1 MRRPQTALKRL
12 RLQTRMVATALLPF
26 DDAKALEAAVQI
38 LDQGGL
44 VAFATDTVYG
54 VGAHAF
60 QPEAV
65 VRLYEAKRRSRS
77 KAIPI
82 LLAKGA
88 DAHLV
93 ADPVPPLVKRLA
105 ARFWPGP
112 LTLVLPARIDLPE
125 AVTAGGDS
133 VALRV
138 PDHPLVLALIS
149 ALGAPLAVTSAN
161 LSGAPSPVSAAEVEA
176 QLSGRVDLILDGGRC
191 PGGIPSTV
199 VDLTTRT
206 PAILRPGPVSAEEL
220 QAALKPEEGECG
232 RKRLAIGSD
241 HAGYELK
248 AEVARWLGE
257 QGYEVRDLGTDNP
270 DDRVDYPDFGR
281 SVAKAVASGDCELG
295 IVVCATGLG
304 VCMAANKVRGVRAA
318 LCTDP
323 FMARMS
329 RQHNDANVLCLG
341 ERVIGRGLALEIV
354 ASWLEA
360 SFDGGRH
367 ARRVAML
374 ES

>member
-1 MRRPQTALKRL
+1 MAATPLL
-12 RLQTRMVATALLPF
+12 RF
-26 DDAKALEAAVQI
+26 DDPKAIDAAVRV
-38 LDQGGL
+38 LKEGGL

-54 VGAHAF
+54 LGAHAF
-60 QPEAV
+60 LPEAV

-93 ADPVPPLVKRLA
+93 ADPVPPHVERLA

-112 LTLVLPARIDLPE
+112 LTLVLPARTDLPE

-161 LSGAPSPVSAAEVEA
+161 LSGAPSPVTAEEVEA
-176 QLSGRVDLILDGGRC
+176 QLGGRVDLILDGGHC
-191 PGGIPSTV
+191 PGGVPSTV
-199 VDLTTRT
+199 VDLTTQ
-206 PAILRPGPVSAEEL
+206 PPSILRTGPVSADEL
-220 QAALKPEEGECG
+220 FAALDLETAGDG
-232 RKRLAIGSD
+232 RMRIAVGSD
-241 HAGYELK
+241 HAGYRLK
-248 AEVARWLGE
+248 AEVAGWLAK
-257 QGYEVRDLGTDNP
+257 QGHDVQDLGTDNSE
-270 DDRVDYPDFGR
+270 DRVDYPDFGR
-281 SVAKAVASGDCELG
+281 SVAQAIAAGDCELG
-295 IVVCATGLG
+295 IVVCATGVG

-323 FMARMS
+323 YVARMS
-329 RQHNDANVLCLG
+329 RQHNDANVICLG
-341 ERVIGRGLALEIV
+341 ERVTGSGLALEIV
-354 ASWLEA
+354 ASWLDA
-360 SFDGGRH
+360 TFDGGRH
-367 ARRVAML
+367 ARRVAMI